1 MILQTLKKI
10 LEGAGYQTLAINEPM
25 RGVAK
30 LIENQPDIIILDLV
44 MPNASGYSVC
54 KFLRQTSVFEKTPI
68 IVLTSRDTLIDR
80 NRAKLVGAS
89 DFLGKPPDPEKTL
102 ALIEKYLEEA
112 AEKNQTEAGETH
124 VSGNVSGSAL

>member
-1 MILQTLKKI
+1 VLQTLKKI
-10 LEGAGYQTLAINEPM
+10 LEGAGYQILAINEPM

-30 LIENQPDIIILDLV
+30 LNENQPDVIILDLV

-89 DFLGKPPDPEKTL
+89 DFLGKPPDPEKTI
-102 ALIEKYLEEA
+102 AIVEKYLEEA
-112 AEKNQTEAGETH
+112 AELADQQNDQGI
-124 VSGNVSGSAL
+124 GSSTSAASPAL